1 MWNGVVLELSG
12 GKELGPLVW
21 VIYAE
26 DPDVSFD
33 FLIGSFSLSVSL
45 GVIGSREADIV
56 FKDSSEFS
64 GEGRCELWA
73 TIRDEGIMK
82 SKVFEYVVKKELGNS
97 VRINGLRARS

>member
-1 MWNGVVLELSG
+1 MLELSG

-33 FLIGSFSLSVSL
+33 FLIGSFSLSISL

>member
-1 MWNGVVLELSG
+1 MWNRVVLELSG
-12 GKELGPLVW
+12 GEELGPLVW

-26 DPDVSFD
+26 DPEVGFN
-33 FLIGSFSLSVSL
+33 FLIGLFSLSVSL
-45 GVIGSREADIV
+45 GVIGSGQADVI

-73 TIRDEGIMK
+73 TIRDEDIMK
-82 SKVFEYVVKKELGNS
+82 SKVFEYVVKKELGDS